1 MKAKTSFFNWTLP
14 HPIIIPS
21 GPLTNNIALIKKAF
35 EQGACAA
42 VTKTISCERKSY
54 QGIRHFPDKI
64 TFNQEGYSS
73 RSPSE
78 WAADWPALQGQP
90 VIANIHGNSPS
101 AFAGL
106 AEYLVRSGAEILE
119 LGVSCPTFG
128 EEPACY
134 HLAELEKICSSVRKA
149 VPVPVIAKVVVSMS
163 KRLNRDMA
171 KCILDTGLDGITV
184 SDSLPAACLSSGDKK
199 CYGGLTGPFLKP
211 LVLRALYDIQDINLC
226 KIAVGGVF
234 SSQDA
239 EEYLQCGA
247 TLVGVCSCI
256 LQGGWKNLHQIIE
269 PYIYFEEEVDRNCVT
284 KS

>member
-119 LGVSCPTFG
+119 AWSF
-128 EEPACY
+128 
-134 HLAELEKICSSVRKA
+134 
-149 VPVPVIAKVVVSMS
+149 VPYFWGGA
-163 KRLNRDMA
+163 
-171 KCILDTGLDGITV
+171 GL
-184 SDSLPAACLSSGDKK
+184 LSSG
-199 CYGGLTGPFLKP
+199 
-211 LVLRALYDIQDINLC
+211 
-226 KIAVGGVF
+226 
-234 SSQDA
+234 
-239 EEYLQCGA
+239 GA
-247 TLVGVCSCI
+247 G
-256 LQGGWKNLHQIIE
+256 KNLFKRQE
-269 PYIYFEEEVDRNCVT
+269 SRASSGYRQSGSQYVETAQPGYGKMY
-284 KS
+284 S